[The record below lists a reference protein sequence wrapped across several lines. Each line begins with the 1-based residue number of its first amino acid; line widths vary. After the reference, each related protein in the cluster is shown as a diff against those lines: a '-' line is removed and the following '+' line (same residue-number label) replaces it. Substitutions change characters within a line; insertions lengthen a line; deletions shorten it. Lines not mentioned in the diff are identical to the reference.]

1 MLHDVHKSVAGRP
14 GQTVRLNP
22 HKLLHARRTVPEK
35 LHAGTPQKIN
45 NFYFKCIFVQKAQKR
60 VLQKV
65 NP

>member
-35 LHAGTPQKIN
+35 LQCWTRRKVD